1 MAETTAP
8 VMAPA
13 RPALDETLLA
23 ALAAA
28 AGDDVGG
35 LTRRLAAHARYE
47 AAETPSRV
55 RHLWRFTDPARIL
68 PVTVTAAAGAP
79 ADVSQTP
86 AAPVAGAA
94 ATIDLWPGLP
104 PVVAMNADL
113 PAGLLTVVSAGES
126 AGTTSLPADEL
137 LAALNEAAWNA
148 GVGLAVADGAR
159 LPGPIHVR
167 VHASAAASLPR
178 LRLVVGRNAEAMLV
192 EQHLGGGP
200 DTRVTGHTAIT
211 AGEGARVRHAIVQV
225 WSRGT
230 SGHLSVATKAG
241 IGADVLTVF
250 GVFGGDEA
258 KLELRTDL
266 AGKGARS
273 EIVGVTLVTG
283 RQHGDVHTSHRHL
296 AEHTS
301 SRIDFKAVAAEQARS
316 TYTGLI
322 RIEDQAHHCEA
333 YQENRNLLLSDR
345 ARADAIPELEI
356 HNQEVSCS
364 HGATIAPVD
373 PEQLFYL
380 ASRGLEHGEAVG
392 LVVRGFLENTM
403 SKLPDDVR
411 AMVEAFVGPRLAAIR
426 EGSA

>member
-1 MAETTAP
+1 LAETTAP
-8 VMAPA
+8 AMAPA

-28 AGDDVGG
+28 AGDESGG
-35 LTRRLAAHARYE
+35 LTRRLAAQVRYE

-55 RHLWRFTDPARIL
+55 RHLWRFTDPARLL
-68 PVTVTAAAGAP
+68 PMNLTAVTGAP
-79 ADVSQTP
+79 GDVSHTL
-86 AAPVAGAA
+86 APSVAGAA

-104 PVVAMNADL
+104 PVVALSDDL
-113 PAGLLTVVSAGES
+113 PAGQLTVVSAGET
-126 AGTTSLPADEL
+126 AGSPALAADEL
-137 LAALNEAAWNA
+137 VAALNEAAWNT
-148 GVGLAVADGAR
+148 GIGLAVADGAR

-192 EQHLGGGP
+192 EQHLDGGP
-200 DTRVTGHTAIT
+200 ETRVTGHTAIT
-211 AGEGARVRHAIVQV
+211 VGDGSRVRHAIVQV
-225 WSRGT
+225 WGQGT
-230 SGHLSVATKAG
+230 NGHLSVSTKAG
-241 IGADVLTVF
+241 ADADVLTVF

-258 KLELRTDL
+258 KLEVRTDL
-266 AGKGARS
+266 AGKGSRS

-283 RQHGDVHTSHRHL
+283 KQHGDVHTTHRHL

-301 SRIDFKAVAAEQARS
+301 SRIDFKAVAAEHARS

-380 ASRGLEHGEAVG
+380 ASRGLEHGEAVS
-392 LVVRGFLENTM
+392 LVVGGFLENTM
-403 SKLPDDVR
+403 AKLPDDVR
-411 AMVEAFVGPRLAAIR
+411 TMAEAFVGPRLAAIR

>member
-1 MAETTAP
+1 LAETIAP
-8 VMAPA
+8 EMAPA

-28 AGDDVGG
+28 AGDSGDG
-35 LTRRLAAHARYE
+35 LSRRLSARARFE
-47 AAETPSRV
+47 AAEAPSRV
-55 RHLWRFTDPARIL
+55 RHLWRFTDPARLL
-68 PVTVTAAAGAP
+68 PVNVTAGGGVAAGVP
-79 ADVSQTP
+79 HQP
-86 AAPVAGAA
+86 AAPVPGAA
-94 ATIDLWPGLP
+94 ATIDLWPGLS
-104 PVVAMNADL
+104 PVVVLAADL
-113 PAGLLTVVSAGES
+113 PAGLLTVVPAGDG
-126 AGTTSLPADEL
+126 AGTVALPADEL
-137 LAALNEAAWNA
+137 FLALNEAAWNA
-148 GVGLAVADGAR
+148 GVGVKVADGAR

-178 LRLVVGRNAEAMLV
+178 VRLIVGRGAEATLV

-200 DTRVTGHTAIT
+200 DVRVTGHTAIT
-211 AGEGARVRHAIVQV
+211 AGDGARVRHAIVQV
-225 WSRGT
+225 WAQGT
-230 SGHLSVATKAG
+230 SGHLSVATRAG
-241 IGADVLTVF
+241 ADADVLTVF
-250 GVFGGDEA
+250 GAFGGDAA

-266 AGKGARS
+266 AGKGAHS
-273 EIVGVTLVTG
+273 EIVGVTFVTD

-301 SRIDFKAVAAEQARS
+301 SRIEFKAVAAERARS

-322 RIEDQAHHCEA
+322 RIEDHAHHCEA
-333 YQENRNLLLSDR
+333 YQVNRNLLLSDR

-380 ASRGLEHGEAVG
+380 QSRGLEPSAAVS
-392 LVVRGFLENTM
+392 LVVGGFLENTLAR
-403 SKLPDDVR
+403 LPDDVR
-411 AMVEAFVGPRLAAIR
+411 AMVEAFVGPRVAAIR